1 MRTQS
6 HTRSADPAQPSA
18 LVLPL
23 PTPTHPLSW
32 RADFSLL
39 QAFFFFFKQTSL
51 YLCVYAV
58 AQSYLTLCNPM
69 DCSPP
74 GSSVHVIFQ
83 TRILKW
89 VALFSS
95 RGHSQPRDRT
105 HVS

>member
-6 HTRSADPAQPSA
+6 HTRSADRAQPSA

-23 PTPTHPLSW
+23 PTQLTRFPGGQILVYC
-32 RADFSLL
+32 RL
-39 QAFFFFFKQTSL
+39 FFFKQTSL
-51 YLCVYAV
+51 YLCVHAV

-74 GSSVHVIFQ
+74 GSSVHGIFQ

-95 RGHSQPRDRT
+95 RDQT